1 MANRSV
7 TLVID
12 AKVDGLIN
20 KLKTAQRSVDDMSK
34 GAEKFGPA
42 VSSNMAKA
50 KGEFLKTGQAAHKA
64 AADFGLTYDSAGK
77 LTDQFGRVVPSATA
91 AKLGLKEVS
100 DEARFASEHAD
111 KMAGSLQL
119 AGDGLMLFGGAAVA
133 GVGLAVKKFAD
144 FDQAMSGVQAATHE
158 TEANMGLLRQAA
170 VDAGADTAFSAQE
183 AAAGIEELA
192 KAGVSTR
199 DVIGGGLTG
208 ALDLAAAGQLSV
220 GESAEIAASAMTQFK
235 LSGDQI
241 PHLADLLAAGAGKA
255 QGSVH
260 DLGEA
265 LNQSGLVASATG
277 LTIEETTG
285 GLAAFASAGLTGSD
299 AGTSFKTML
308 QRLTPQS
315 KEAQK
320 KFDEL
325 GISAYDAQGNF
336 VGLTDFAGQL
346 QTKMAGLTP
355 EARNAAMSIM
365 FGSDAVRA
373 SNVLYEQGAKGI
385 QGWIDQV
392 NDAGYASETAALLQ
406 NNLAGDLE
414 KLGGAFDTAFI
425 QSGGAANDALRGLV
439 QGAEAVVDVIG
450 KIPAPVL
457 GMGTMFAGIAGGAA
471 LLAGG
476 VINVLPKI
484 RDTRDAMNDLFPAG
498 SKGAAGIGKVGKAM
512 GSLARGGA
520 VAGGILA
527 VGTGLAKIA
536 EATYLDDIAQGT
548 GRAANGLSDMV
559 NNGAGV
565 EALNS
570 AFQKIDGT
578 NLMDGTDGI
587 GAMDAAIKQLFA
599 DDPGTKFDNWGQRT
613 VNSLTGIKGTTQIA
627 EEAFGTLDTE
637 LANMLSSG
645 NADGAASAFEMIQKK
660 LRDSGVSAEEAAYL
674 FPAYSDALQRADA
687 EAKNAADGTGEL
699 EGALAGVGGEAE
711 ETAASLDDIIASLF
725 ELGVLTRDVRSAEAD
740 FEASIDAVTASIAE
754 NGKTLDITTEKGRNN
769 QAALDGLAAS
779 GQAYTESLAQSGAS
793 EKELQASMQGT
804 YDSLITAAG
813 QFGITGGK
821 ADELARQIM
830 GVPDGVDVQTWM
842 DDSAKA
848 MAEATGNAIEAIPGY
863 TKVGIAVS
871 EDGTVGQVQSRIDSV
886 TGKTEYIFVT
896 DDGTVV
902 NVQSGIANIKGKDV
916 PVFVGD
922 DGTVYST
929 QGKIQGI
936 KGKDVT
942 ITATAATGGAESAL
956 NSAARDRYSTIHT
969 RVVVSGG
976 QTSTGR
982 GGRGGQTVGGYTGG
996 IVGRLI
1002 NGAASGGLVPGQIPL
1017 NSQGDNILAM
1027 VNGKPFGLR
1036 SGEMVVNEKSTR
1048 ENYDLLQAINDG
1060 AVVKIDG
1067 LASGGRVGWSQ
1078 GQDKNLSAKAKEAT
1092 AARKRAERDVK
1103 SAERGVNST
1112 QNAYS
1117 KIGSKKSDKA
1127 RKAAA
1132 KREAESAK
1140 QWLKNEKAALERLK
1154 KAEDSAKDALADSKA
1169 RTGRLSEATFDLR
1182 RDLKRGEITDAF
1194 TSGSGMSVVD
1204 RLFEQS
1210 NNKDLSKNQRKNLRS
1225 TAYGMESQLLSLEK
1239 RSDKLTKSLDK
1250 AVSKRDELLAAQ
1262 KGVQSSMVG
1271 AFDLGS
1277 MAGQKN
1283 QWGYDTHVGKKGLL
1297 SFGKNL
1303 ASGAKKLSGKVAKLQ
1318 KLGFNENMI
1327 QQVIDEWTQD
1337 GTFELAD
1344 AMLAMNK
1351 GERKSFIGSFKSL
1364 ESTGLNVGKSLTR
1377 SMSKGG
1383 IDAAEGL
1390 VKGLESKNKNVENA
1404 FYKMGKNA
1412 EKAFKRSLGIKSPS
1426 RVMKA
1431 AGINVG
1437 EGAEIGILSKVG
1449 DVQSAAEQLMTPP
1462 ALTVPPSYEVSR
1474 YAQAQATPA
1483 ARNFTDGDIQA
1494 MAQAMANVQITS
1506 PVVVDRNAA
1515 AKINQL
1521 GNARMTQIR

>member
-1 MANRSV
+1 MARTV
-7 TLVID
+7 KLEID
-12 AKVDGLIN
+12 AKVTGLVN
-20 KLKTAQRSVDDMSK
+20 GLKTAQKATQDSAREFDKWSQQHEQSLDTVSK
-34 GAEKFGPA
+34 GMMGFGA
-42 VSSNMAKA
+42 VV
-50 KGEFLKTGQAAHKA
+50 G
-64 AADFGLTYDSAGK
+64 
-77 LTDQFGRVVPSATA
+77 
-91 AKLGLKEVS
+91 
-100 DEARFASEHAD
+100 
-111 KMAGSLQL
+111 
-119 AGDGLMLFGGAAVA
+119 GGAV
-133 GVGLAVKKFAD
+133 LAVKKFAD
-144 FDQAMSGVQAATHE
+144 FDKAMSGVQAATHE

-170 VDAGADTAFSAQE
+170 IDAGADTAFSAQE

-277 LTIEETTG
+277 LSIEETTG

-346 QTKMAGLTP
+346 QTQMADLSP
-355 EARNAAMSIM
+355 EARNAAMSVM

-414 KLGGAFDTAFI
+414 KLGGAFDTVFI

-457 GMGTMFAGIAGGAA
+457 GMGTMFAGVAGGAA

-559 NNGAGV
+559 NKGAGV
-565 EALNS
+565 DALNT
-570 AFQKIDGT
+570 AFQKIDGS

-587 GAMDAAIKQLFA
+587 GAMDAAIQKLFA

-637 LANMLSSG
+637 LANMLNSG
-645 NADGAASAFEMIQKK
+645 NADGAASAFEMIQQK

-687 EAKNAADGTGEL
+687 EAKNAAGGTGEL
-699 EGALAGVGGEAE
+699 DGALEGVGGTAE
-711 ETAASLDDIIASLF
+711 EVALSLDDIIASLF

-740 FEASIDAVTASIAE
+740 FEASIDAVTSSIAE

-830 GVPDGVDVQTWM
+830 GVPPGVDIDTWM

-848 MAEATGNAIEAIPGY
+848 MAEATANAIELIPGY
-863 TKVGIAVS
+863 TKVSVAVS
-871 EDGTVGQVQSRIDSV
+871 EDGTVGQVQSRINEI
-886 TGKTEYIFVT
+886 TGKTEYVFVT
-896 DDGTVV
+896 DDGTVQ
-902 NVQSGIANIKGKDV
+902 NVQAGIANINGKDV
-916 PVFVGD
+916 PVYVGD

-929 QGKIQGI
+929 QGKINGI

-969 RVVVSGG
+969 RVV
-976 QTSTGR
+976 TTKETYESTGR
-982 GGRGGQTVGGYTGG
+982 GGRGGVT
-996 IVGRLI
+996 R
-1002 NGAASGGLVPGQIPL
+1002 ASGGSVFGPGTETSDSIPAWL
-1017 NSQGDNILAM
+1017 STNEHVLSAREVRGLGGHGSVERLRALAR
-1027 VNGKPFGLR
+1027 NG
-1036 SGEMVVNEKSTR
+1036 
-1048 ENYDLLQAINDG
+1048 QAPAFATGG
-1060 AVVKIDG
+1060 AV
-1067 LASGGRVGWSQ
+1067 GRKQAEVDRLQRQFSLMPG
-1078 GQDKNLSAKAKEAT
+1078 DKKN
-1092 AARKRAERDVK
+1092 
-1103 SAERGVNST
+1103 
-1112 QNAYS
+1112 
-1117 KIGSKKSDKA
+1117 KA
-1127 RKAAA
+1127 RKAALKADLYDA
-1132 KREAESAK
+1132 KYELKQLKAEATASKKSSAAAKKAATEAKKKADEARKAEAER
-1140 QWLKNEKAALERLK
+1140 Q
-1154 KAEDSAKDALADSKA
+1154 
-1169 RTGRLSEATFDLR
+1169 TRLSEARFDLR
-1182 RDLKRGEITDAF
+1182 RDLKRGEITDSF

-1210 NNKDLSKNQRKNLRS
+1210 SNKDLSKGKRSSLRS

-1239 RSDKLTKSLDK
+1239 RSESLKTKLEK
-1250 AVSKRDELLAAQ
+1250 ATEARDRLLEVSKSVASGLRGEYSLGGVLSNLLSGDQKGPLSAGSFVKSAQGKAAQ
-1262 KGVQSSMVG
+1262 IKRFGVMLSKLRKKGYNEAIIQEI
-1271 AFDLGS
+1271 ADLGTTEGTQVGNALLGATGKERDQLNQAYKS
-1277 MAGQKN
+1277 MDY
-1283 QWGYDTHVGKKGLL
+1283 W
-1297 SFGKNL
+1297 
-1303 ASGAKKLSGKVAKLQ
+1303 SGKAGV
-1318 KLGFNENMI
+1318 E
-1327 QQVIDEWTQD
+1327 V
-1337 GTFELAD
+1337 
-1344 AMLAMNK
+1344 
-1351 GERKSFIGSFKSL
+1351 
-1364 ESTGLNVGKSLTR
+1364 TR
-1377 SMSKGG
+1377 SMERGG

-1390 VKGLESKNKNVENA
+1390 VRGLEGKTEDVEDA
-1404 FYKMGKNA
+1404 FYKLGKNA

-1431 AGINVG
+1431 AGVHVG
-1437 EGAEIGILSKVG
+1437 EGAELGILSKVD
-1449 DVQSAAEQLMTPP
+1449 DVSLAAEKLMTPP
-1462 ALTVPPSYEVSR
+1462 ALMVPPSPEVSR
-1474 YAQAQATPA
+1474 YANAQGASGAVSPEAIAQAVRAGMSGWQP
-1483 ARNFTDGDIQA
+1483 
-1494 MAQAMANVQITS
+1494 MVQIDGRKFYGAM
-1506 PVVVDRNAA
+1506 VNAEQQYG
-1515 AKINQL
+1515 K
-1521 GNARMTQIR
+1521 RR